1 MIEVSTDSTKLTS
14 DTIELVDNINPVVST
29 ENSAYM
35 EVNPTEYTLSSGG
48 LFAGG
53 KLNGTIPTW
62 LTAAIDAEIQ
72 TGGSIANI
80 IGPMQNLI
88 DNLEVGVAQNI
99 SSINTTNTSI
109 NSRIDTVV
117 SEVGA
122 NRAIDLAV
130 VATKVTDAEATAIAV
145 NQIGATFGG
154 NVDAYI
160 TSITSAYAT
169 ANLAYAEDVDLVSAT
184 LGATTATVTSHDYA
198 IVTTIPAN
206 LTAVE
211 TALTASITD
220 LQNQVDGSI
229 STWFYS
235 GSPEY
240 SSDDTTPA
248 LLSDSADTGAELIT
262 NSLVFDLIT
271 DQMYKFLDT
280 DELNTD
286 LTTEVYD
293 DILRWEAVYKL
304 VLPESDWVTLDNNNA
319 NDLEKT
325 AHLGD
330 IYYDIDTGFGYR
342 YAQLD
347 IADTP
352 DQGVT
357 FTWVAITDAIALQA
371 LQSAAAA
378 QASADGKATV
388 YLKTA
393 SQIAIIVAA
402 WTAQEVID
410 NIGDLWINTI
420 DGVTKSWNGVDT
432 WLDTTNTQTVQ
443 TLLDI
448 ITLDGAI
455 STEESAR
462 VADVL
467 AVQAAALAETATR
480 VSAEANLDGLI
491 TAEEAD
497 RIAAI
502 EAVSDAYKE
511 YSRVVTLAISD
522 GVLTPAEQA
531 LISSA
536 QTEVDLANARF
547 TAIEVDSTQAL
558 TWSAGASKF
567 VTDPYGVITGW
578 SFSSSSDE
586 PSIFKVNSES
596 FELID
601 SLNNRAVMTS
611 DGLAFYKSGVDSPY
625 KMVSKI
631 ETGVAENNSL
641 VTLSGFYNTPSVI
654 VSQNSILSYKADYSS
669 QNQKWVVRAQ
679 NLTGSTITGNWTFTP
694 LAQLILDDA
703 TKSESLSSSDN
714 SSSDTIYSSYYQTP
728 LETEKISVTGYI
740 NSSRSTGT
748 SGEYYKRKCVVTLQ
762 TSSDAS
768 SWADKI
774 SSTIYFG
781 SDLSQDYFSLFK
793 DVTQGQYYYRVK
805 FIYSDDTGT
814 FSVGASYNYYTRT
827 VTQPTTNLVVD
838 VQTSGPTFEA
848 DSMTCSYNLLPNES
862 VMSGTYS
869 YNWNTAYIRAF
880 ASYSSFGGSSYTEA
894 LVYNS
899 INGKGF
905 SNYNVNHG
913 KMMSASSTGT
923 DNIERGVSI
932 GYKSSDTTS
941 TSFSVIAESKTTG
954 YSGSGDVQVT
964 ISNMTLTLNTK
975 IPVTS
980 STTANNY
987 FGALNASYELGTTT
1001 YLDEN
1006 GILNYLAIG

>member
-35 EVNPTEYTLSSGG
+35 EVNPAEYTLSSGG

-72 TGGSIANI
+72 AGGSIANI
-80 IGPMQNLI
+80 IGPMQTLI
-88 DNLEVGVAQNI
+88 DQLEVGVTQNI
-99 SSINTTNTSI
+99 SAINTTNTSI
-109 NSRIDTVV
+109 NSRIDSVV

-206 LTAVE
+206 LAAIE

-235 GSPEY
+235 GSPGY

-262 NSLVFDLIT
+262 NALVFDLIT

-304 VLPESDWVTLDNNNA
+304 VLPESDWVTLDNTNA

-347 IADTP
+347 IADIP

-402 WTAQEVID
+402 WTAQEVIG

-467 AVQAAALAETATR
+467 AVQAAALAETAIR
-480 VSAEANLDGLI
+480 VSAETNLDGLI

-522 GVLTPAEQA
+522 GVLTPAEQT
-531 LISSA
+531 LITAA

-558 TWSAGASKF
+558 TWSAGASKLITAPDGS
-567 VTDPYGVITGW
+567 VTGW
-578 SFSSSSDE
+578 SFGDGSNIASEFKIQADKFEVQGSTTGYTPIAVDTTTGKLKFTGDVRFEGLGIDGGST
-586 PSIFKVNSES
+586 SIDGGKITTN
-596 FELID
+596 
-601 SLNNRAVMTS
+601 SLNADRIIVGSSLAAPLINGGTIEGAVIRGVNIEGSVIKSSWIDYSSTGDLTNWKFYTLATIPAAYEANFAHDNTTGALIEDINGYVRLPGKSSIYSTYSTYSYTQSGSVQSGSLSITDDVYSYDSYTSTSTNRAVQLAPVLNIATDTS
-611 DGLAFYKSGVDSPY
+611 VLRCYSTGDGDWAPYTSASIYIHDTKVEIKARSAYGWIGFTTATYVYVDDLQ
-625 KMVSKI
+625 
-631 ETGVAENNSL
+631 VAYL
-641 VTLSGFYNTPSVI
+641 RY
-654 VSQNSILSYKADYSS
+654 YSS
-669 QNQKWVVRAQ
+669 TDPAAVVYSF
-679 NLTGSTITGNWTFTP
+679 NVKG
-694 LAQLILDDA
+694 ILL
-703 TKSESLSSSDN
+703 K
-714 SSSDTIYSSYYQTP
+714 
-728 LETEKISVTGYI
+728 VT
-740 NSSRSTGT
+740 S
-748 SGEYYKRKCVVTLQ
+748 EYY
-762 TSSDAS
+762 S
-768 SWADKI
+768 
-774 SSTIYFG
+774 
-781 SDLSQDYFSLFK
+781 
-793 DVTQGQYYYRVK
+793 
-805 FIYSDDTGT
+805 
-814 FSVGASYNYYTRT
+814 
-827 VTQPTTNLVVD
+827 
-838 VQTSGPTFEA
+838 
-848 DSMTCSYNLLPNES
+848 
-862 VMSGTYS
+862 
-869 YNWNTAYIRAF
+869 
-880 ASYSSFGGSSYTEA
+880 
-894 LVYNS
+894 
-899 INGKGF
+899 
-905 SNYNVNHG
+905 
-913 KMMSASSTGT
+913 
-923 DNIERGVSI
+923 
-932 GYKSSDTTS
+932 
-941 TSFSVIAESKTTG
+941 
-954 YSGSGDVQVT
+954 
-964 ISNMTLTLNTK
+964 TLTLLAHNN
-975 IPVTS
+975 VTIDAY
-980 STTANNY
+980 TNGTGLFRDVTYYLPA
-987 FGALNASYELGTTT
+987 AGTTSGNVGDMT
-1001 YLDEN
+1001 
-1006 GILNYLAIG
+1006 ITIPSIQVR